1 VGVFMGVSSSPPPR
15 ARARL
20 TGGNSA

>member
-1 VGVFMGVSSSPPPR
+1 VGVFIGMSSSPPPR